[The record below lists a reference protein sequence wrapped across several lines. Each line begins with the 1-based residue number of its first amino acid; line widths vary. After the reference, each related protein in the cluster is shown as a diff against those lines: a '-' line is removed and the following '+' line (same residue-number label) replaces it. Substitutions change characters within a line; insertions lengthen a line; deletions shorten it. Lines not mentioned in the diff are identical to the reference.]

1 MKNFKKAFLKSMK
14 TYLMFV
20 CVILAFAFLMFVLIS
35 FINFLAD
42 FGLGKIVA
50 YAVGFFGGSVL
61 FSAISA
67 VLVSKSEDLQ

>member
-1 MKNFKKAFLKSMK
+1 MK
-14 TYLMFV
+14 TYLIFA

-42 FGLGKIVA
+42 FGLGKLIA
-50 YAVGFFGGSVL
+50 YAVGFFAGAVL

-67 VLVSKSEDLQ
+67 VLISKSEDLQ